1 MLTTN
6 AHPPT
11 ESAPRFLKPG
21 AGLAR
26 LRPLTVEWVSR
37 RLQGSARL
45 STALQR
51 LEQCFPGVAAQ
62 YADLKEVAWYE
73 ILAQLANLIEAE
85 NWFEINWPLLNEAWA
100 AWLADDSEN
109 GDHLATF
116 LDYVPV
122 VLYGFDHRGE
132 LFDYPPL
139 ELLHALLAECE
150 LAVISPAMLIYSD
163 LYEAIDS
170 WSHNDRQ
177 AAWSRL
183 GRIEADPGRYPE
195 PVRALPQLAR
205 WVCHRS
211 GNLILDTAFD
221 AYDPLCFSWIP
232 WDDQAQVTALRTAW
246 PMAQRLIPKLNEIME
261 WYQDDPSTLV
271 ALADFLTEDTDDD
284 ALQFTF

>member
-1 MLTTN
+1 MI
-6 AHPPT
+6 
-11 ESAPRFLKPG
+11 S
-21 AGLAR
+21 R
-26 LRPLTVEWVSR
+26 LRPLTVGWLSH
-37 RLQGSARL
+37 RLQNTARL

-51 LEQCFPGVAAQ
+51 LEQCFPGVAGQ
-62 YADLKEVAWYE
+62 YADLRAVGWWEL
-73 ILAQLANLIEAE
+73 LAQLANLIESE
-85 NWFEINWPLLNEAWA
+85 NWFDINWPLLNEAWA
-100 AWLADDSEN
+100 VWMADDSEH

-150 LAVISPAMLIYSD
+150 LAVVSPAMLVSSD
-163 LYEAIDS
+163 LYEAIED
-170 WSHNDRQ
+170 WGAADRQ

-183 GRIEADPGRYPE
+183 ERIEADPGRYPE

-211 GNLILDTAFD
+211 GNLILDSVFD
-221 AYDPLCFSWIP
+221 PYDPLCLSWIP
-232 WDDQAQVTALRTAW
+232 WDDQEQVTALRAAW
-246 PMAQRLIPKLNEIME
+246 PVAQRLIPKLNEIME
-261 WYQDDPSTLV
+261 WYQADPSSLV

-284 ALQFTF
+284 ALQYSF